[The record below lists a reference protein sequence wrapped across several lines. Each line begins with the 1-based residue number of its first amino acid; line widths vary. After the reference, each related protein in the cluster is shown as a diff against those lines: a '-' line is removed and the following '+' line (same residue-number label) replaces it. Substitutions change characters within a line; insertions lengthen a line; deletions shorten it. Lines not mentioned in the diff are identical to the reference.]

1 MSSMSEVAFLL
12 GGSQVKVLTTSG
24 RGFTPEEIAERAIDK
39 VIYVGD
45 KSHPLI
51 AEQARAFREQIKKVL
66 IFYLAEAQQSERT
79 TICAK
84 LSLQGYE
91 ELAQLIRSL

>member
-1 MSSMSEVAFLL
+1 MSSVEGGFNL
-12 GGSQVKVLTTSG
+12 GEVKVYTANH

-91 ELAQLIRSL
+91 ELANLIRSL

>member
-1 MSSMSEVAFLL
+1 MSSVEGGFNL
-12 GGSQVKVLTTSG
+12 GEVKVYTANH

>member
-1 MSSMSEVAFLL
+1 MSSVE
-12 GGSQVKVLTTSG
+12 GGFNIGEVKVFTTNH
-24 RGFTPEEIAERAIDK
+24 RGFTPEEIADRAIDK
-39 VIYVGD
+39 IIYVGD

-51 AEQARAFREQIKKVL
+51 AEQARAFRENIRKMLV
-66 IFYLAEAQQSERT
+66 FYLTEAQQAERT

-91 ELAQLIRSL
+91 ELANLIRSL

>member
-1 MSSMSEVAFLL
+1 MSSVEGGFNL
-12 GGSQVKVLTTSG
+12 GEIKVYTANH
-24 RGFTPEEIAERAIDK
+24 RGFTPEEIAERAIDR

-51 AEQARAFREQIKKVL
+51 AEQARAFRENIKKVL
-66 IFYLAEAQQSERT
+66 IFYLTEAQESERT

-84 LSLQGYE
+84 LTLQGHE
-91 ELAQLIRSL
+91 ELANLIRSL